1 MFTSFDTFFNNYRIK
16 NNTAPNETVLNSGLL
31 RLKREIRELKS
42 LIDLITGTEIETYNP
57 EKPYELDEY
66 VKYRGYCYK
75 SLIDVNI
82 SNNPE
87 NSQFWKKFD
96 LPSLKELQ
104 LKDSF
109 HYLHFKAEKGQ
120 TQIEL
125 PVTDPV
131 GTPCVFVE
139 GILADRSEYYIE
151 GSFINFYKPLT
162 GTETVSVLY
171 TMAFESGYVL
181 PSTEITADQDQ
192 YIFKTDFDTYYAS
205 VFKNGLLLSP
215 SEYEIQKN
223 QISLEVPCNNGD
235 KVKIV
240 AGTLAGVQDVVS
252 DSKLKRVLEDYYRK
266 SEVYSKEETDSELD
280 LLEQQIYTDSN
291 IVKSSEIFTKS
302 ELRSFLNDKVS
313 KDEFNSELTL
323 KANKATSIS
332 GYNIRDAYTKSEI
345 DEFLDKKISD
355 SELTG
360 SEITQRL
367 NKLYGDETP
376 ISVSKISGKSIND
389 LVQQNTQATFNKQ
402 VLIGGSDKQN
412 ITLRAGLSDE
422 FPELLV
428 KRRENSY
435 NEEKSQI
442 INGIS
447 SKDKFITIQGDF
459 KGIFEVQIQKAGIV
473 NPDNYNW
480 TVQVIPGTIPVKSKF
495 DFVPRGSGF
504 GLTQKAFYEN
514 RQVDASHFYGFV
526 SENVLKCY
534 AFAEIGTDPVDLR
547 EWPAHYVLTGIHKS
561 LSTNIYLNQGEQND
575 YIKFAHESQGDF
587 EKNVEKIGE
596 LEEIKQGSPNDKNAL
611 ELLSSELDENSSD
624 IKYKSEKP
632 GFFTPEMVAEK
643 YVLSET
649 DEVQV
654 TVMKGL
660 PNSDVKIVTTGDIKI
675 VNEGSLPV
683 SSKSFKLDNN
693 GELFFKISSSK
704 PFTKPGTVSLVSTL
718 NESCQIDVSISKA

>member
-42 LIDLITGTEIETYNP
+42 LIDLITGNEIETYNP

-66 VKYRGYCYK
+66 VKYRGYCYR

-109 HYLHFKAEKGQ
+109 HYLHFKAEQGQ

-139 GILADRSEYYIE
+139 GILADRTEYYIE

-162 GTETVSVLY
+162 GTETISVLY

-181 PSTEITADQDQ
+181 PSAEITADNNQ

-223 QISLEVPCNNGD
+223 QISLEVPCKYGD

-240 AGTLAGVQDVVS
+240 AGTLAGVQDLVS
-252 DSKLKRVLEDYYRK
+252 DSKLKKVLEDYYKK

-280 LLEQQIYTDSN
+280 LLEKQIYRDSN
-291 IVKSSEIFTKS
+291 IVKSSDIFTKTQIRNFFN
-302 ELRSFLNDKVS
+302 EKAS
-313 KDEFNSELTL
+313 KDELNTELNL
-323 KANKATSIS
+323 KANKATTIS

-345 DEFLDKKISD
+345 DAFLDKKTTD
-355 SELTG
+355 ADLTG
-360 SEITQRL
+360 SEIAKRL

-376 ISVSKISGKSIND
+376 ISVSKISGKSIYD
-389 LVQQNTQATFNKQ
+389 LVQQNTQASFNKQ
-402 VLIGGSDKQN
+402 VLINGSGNQN
-412 ITLRAGLSDE
+412 ISLKAGFSDE
-422 FPELLV
+422 YPELLV
-428 KRRENSY
+428 KRRENAY

-473 NPDNYNW
+473 NPENYNW
-480 TVQVIPGTIPVKSKF
+480 TVQIIPGTIPVKTKY
-495 DFVPRGSGF
+495 DFIPRGSGF
-504 GLTQKAFYEN
+504 GSTQKAFYEN
-514 RQVDASHFYGFV
+514 KQVDASHFYGFV
-526 SENVLKCY
+526 SENILKCY
-534 AFAEIGTDPVDLR
+534 AFAEIGTDLR
-547 EWPAHYVLTGIHKS
+547 EWPAHYVLTGIHKT

-575 YIKFAHESQGDF
+575 YIKFAYESQEEFD
-587 EKNVEKIGE
+587 KNVEKIGQ
-596 LEEIKQGSPNDKNAL
+596 LEKIIQGSAYDKNAL
-611 ELLSSELDENSSD
+611 ELLSSELDENLSD
-624 IKYKSEKP
+624 ISYNSEKP

-643 YVLSET
+643 YVLGET

-660 PNSDVKIVTTGDIKI
+660 PGSDVLISTTGDIQI
-675 VNEGSLPV
+675 VNEGGLPV
-683 SSKSFKLDNN
+683 SSKSFKLDSN

-704 PFTKPGTVSLVSTL
+704 PFRKPGTVSLKSVL
-718 NESCQIDVSISKA
+718 NKSCQIDVSIS